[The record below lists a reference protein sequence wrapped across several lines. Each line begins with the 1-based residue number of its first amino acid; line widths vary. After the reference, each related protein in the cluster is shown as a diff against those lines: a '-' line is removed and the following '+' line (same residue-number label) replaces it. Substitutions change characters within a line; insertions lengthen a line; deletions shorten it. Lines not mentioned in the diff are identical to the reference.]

1 MKKCKKASLFLTLTF
16 AFCIFGLSLNAE
28 GNDAETARKWEDKG
42 STRTEKKAIGMA
54 VEFTSHSACGHIAKN
69 KGWFREEGINLRT
82 YDSYVTGMA
91 LAAALARGGIEV
103 AYICLIPAINVY
115 ANAGVPIKVVSGIHK
130 YGYGL
135 VINPDKIK
143 SIKDLENPDIQIGC
157 TREGSPTD
165 ALLHKMMEKYHLD
178 KDKILKKVRRMNPPK
193 QLLALKMGQ
202 LDAGMICE
210 QYPTMA
216 EELGFKVLLTA
227 QNLWPEMQ
235 GSVLVVMEDL
245 IRDHPEIVKKLVKV
259 TEQSTQWLNKHPEDA
274 ARIVASGLSVAGE
287 RIFPVK
293 VAKVAAK
300 LQISPEAM
308 LKSLTK
314 RLDCTT
320 EINPEEI
327 QNTIDYM
334 VKLGYIRKGFKAE
347 EILDLRWLRHE

>member
-1 MKKCKKASLFLTLTF
+1 MKKVTLILSMIFTLYVF
-16 AFCIFGLSLNAE
+16 APTLNADGKE
-28 GNDAETARKWEDKG
+28 
-42 STRTEKKAIGMA
+42 EKPIGVA

-69 KGWFREEGINLRT
+69 KGWFKEEGINLRT

-91 LAAALARGGIEV
+91 LAAALARRGIDA
-103 AYICLIPAINVY
+103 AYICLIPAINIY

-135 VINPDKIK
+135 VVNPDKIK
-143 SIKDLENPDIQIGC
+143 TIKDLENPDIRIGC

-165 ALLHKMMEKYHLD
+165 ALLHKVIEKYHLD
-178 KDKILKKVRRMNPPK
+178 RDKILKKVRRMNPPK

-202 LDAGMICE
+202 LDAGMLCE

-227 QNLWPEMQ
+227 QDLWPDMQ

-259 TEQSTQWLNKHPEDA
+259 TEQSTQWLNNHPEDA
-274 ARIVASGLSVAGE
+274 ARIVASELSIIEE
-287 RIFPVK
+287 RIFPIK
-293 VAKVAAK
+293 AAKVTTK
-300 LQISPEAM
+300 LEITPETM

-320 EINPEEI
+320 EIDPEEI

-334 VKLGYIRKGFKAE
+334 VKLGYIKKGFNAE
-347 EILDLRWLRHE
+347 KILYLRWLHDE